1 MNSRTHIDSL
11 QILKAC
17 HTERRRRDR
26 ICAFKI
32 LGMTC
37 AFLFC
42 FVFSAKATHQRAAEI
57 TYAWV
62 GGNAYEITLTTYN
75 VPNAAWEQRDSL
87 LVLWGDGAEEFIPRI
102 TWSNMGDNCIKNTYR
117 QTHNYAT
124 PGTYVISM
132 EDANRNYGVVNV
144 PNSVTVPMYI
154 ETELVINPFMGYN
167 NSVQLLNAPVDR
179 ACVGKLFI
187 HNPSAYDPDGDS
199 LSYRLLPCKGMN
211 GLEIPGYSYP
221 QASQAFEIDPVTGD
235 LRWENPVLQGEY
247 NVAFIIEEWRHGVK
261 IGSVIRDMQILVSAC
276 SNNVPNINCDDEYCL
291 VAGEQ
296 LDFVISA
303 SDPDGDN
310 VTLTA
315 SGAPFEVAVSPATLT
330 PESAYGLQ
338 PQMEFLW
345 NTVNA
350 HIRNTPYQ
358 VVIHAK
364 DDSEP
369 ISLTNVKTVTIKV
382 MGPKPQSLVAEM
394 HGHDAILSWAHYQ
407 CPNAV
412 ALLVYRKAGC
422 DGYEPDFC
430 ETGIRDGYQLMTTLD
445 PSATTYTDHDLPPG
459 MAYEYRVV
467 ARFPDGAMSIVSDPA
482 CVTLKNDSPLMTH
495 VTNDSIDLESGQVRA
510 CWTQPKE
517 IDEQYVAPFSY
528 ALTRI
533 LDGETAVVYEG
544 ADTIFLDAN
553 VDLATVTSLVYK
565 VEMRDATHQ
574 LMGTSATASAVLLT
588 ASGANTEA
596 NLSWTEEVP
605 WLVDSTQVFKEVEN
619 HFVRIA
625 SVTGFAYTDT
635 DVEADAT
642 YRYYVR
648 TFGHYTL
655 QGVMRPLVNYS
666 AIKTVRIGHEEPE
679 EEFSYVLPNVF
690 TPNGD
695 GFNDVF
701 EPKVTGL
708 DLITGAKTVIFN
720 RWGNILCDTDDPLI
734 QWDGKNKFTKMLC
747 SPGTYFYITDIT
759 YIAPTGEEKL
769 HLQGSITI
777 VR

>member
-42 FVFSAKATHQRAAEI
+42 FAFSAKATHQRAAEI

-87 LVLWGDGAEEFIPRI
+87 PVLWGDGSAEYIPRI
-102 TWSNMGDNCIKNTYR
+102 EWMNMGDNCIKNTYR

-167 NSVQLLNAPVDR
+167 NSVQLLNAPVDK

-211 GLEIPGYSYP
+211 GMEIPGYSYP

-276 SNNVPNINCDDEYCL
+276 SNNVPNINCNDEYCL

-315 SGAPFEVAVSPATLT
+315 SGAPFAVAVSPATLT

-358 VVIHAK
+358 VVIP
-364 DDSEP
+364 EP
-369 ISLTNVKTVTIKV
+369 
-382 MGPKPQSLVAEM
+382 
-394 HGHDAILSWAHYQ
+394 
-407 CPNAV
+407 C
-412 ALLVYRKAGC
+412 R
-422 DGYEPDFC
+422 
-430 ETGIRDGYQLMTTLD
+430 
-445 PSATTYTDHDLPPG
+445 
-459 MAYEYRVV
+459 
-467 ARFPDGAMSIVSDPA
+467 
-482 CVTLKNDSPLMTH
+482 
-495 VTNDSIDLESGQVRA
+495 
-510 CWTQPKE
+510 
-517 IDEQYVAPFSY
+517 
-528 ALTRI
+528 
-533 LDGETAVVYEG
+533 
-544 ADTIFLDAN
+544 
-553 VDLATVTSLVYK
+553 
-565 VEMRDATHQ
+565 RDARPRRH
-574 LMGTSATASAVLLT
+574 LVVDA
-588 ASGANTEA
+588 
-596 NLSWTEEVP
+596 LSM
-605 WLVDSTQVFKEVEN
+605 SQ
-619 HFVRIA
+619 RR
-625 SVTGFAYTDT
+625 GF
-635 DVEADAT
+635 
-642 YRYYVR
+642 
-648 TFGHYTL
+648 
-655 QGVMRPLVNYS
+655 
-666 AIKTVRIGHEEPE
+666 IG
-679 EEFSYVLPNVF
+679 LP
-690 TPNGD
+690 
-695 GFNDVF
+695 
-701 EPKVTGL
+701 
-708 DLITGAKTVIFN
+708 
-720 RWGNILCDTDDPLI
+720 
-734 QWDGKNKFTKMLC
+734 
-747 SPGTYFYITDIT
+747 
-759 YIAPTGEEKL
+759 
-769 HLQGSITI
+769 
-777 VR
+777 